1 MLVGVGTAR
10 RPPDGSAA
18 IEPIDLMVEAAQA
31 AARDAGGNVGL
42 ASRAELVAV
51 PLGNWDYEDPGRMI
65 AERIGAVGART
76 VRVEIGVPQCTPV
89 GAALDRIRRGE
100 LDVALVVGGEAMA
113 SRLRAER
120 AGSSIAQA
128 SSTGPGPD
136 ERWEPTDELMAEPE
150 IRAGIWSPV
159 EQYACIDNAL
169 RAAEGRT
176 IDEHLDEIAVLWA
189 AMSSVATT
197 NPAAD
202 FAEPRTVAFL
212 RSAGPGNRPLAFPYA
227 KWHSTQWSVD
237 QAGALLICSAQEAHD
252 AGVAID
258 RWVFPHVA
266 VESSFSLSLTKRA
279 DIHRWP
285 AMRVLG
291 VAAATHLGRPLAEVE
306 VAEVYSCYPAA
317 VRVQQRELDLPVDR
331 APTVTGGMTFAG
343 GPFNN
348 FTYQATAVVAA
359 RLREHPGHLGMITT
373 VSGLL
378 GKPGLTVWSAQP
390 PSTPPLVAD
399 LAADAAAATPRRE
412 VTDAVEGPATIA
424 TYTVGY
430 DADEPVRAFVVA
442 DLQDGRRW
450 IGTCHDQHFLER
462 ATTGEVIGETVH
474 VGGAECRPA

>member
-1 MLVGVGTAR
+1 MLVGVGTAH

-18 IEPIDLMVEAAQA
+18 VEPIDLMVEAAHA
-31 AARDAGGNVGL
+31 
-42 ASRAELVAV
+42 ASRDSGARVDVASRTQMVAV
-51 PLGNWDYEDPGRMI
+51 PEGNWDYEDPARTI
-65 AERIGAVGART
+65 AERVGAAGART
-76 VRVEIGVPQCTPV
+76 VRVEIGVPQCTPI

-100 LDVALVVGGEAMA
+100 LDVALVAGGEAMA

-120 AGSSIAQA
+120 AGSPIAQA
-128 SSTGPGPD
+128 ASAGPGPD
-136 ERWEPTDELMAEPE
+136 ERWTPTDELMADPE
-150 IRAGIWSPV
+150 VKAGIWSPV

-176 IDEHLDEIAVLWA
+176 VDEHLDEIAVLWA
-189 AMSSVATT
+189 AMNAIATA

-202 FAEPRTVAFL
+202 FGEARTVGLL

-237 QAGALLICSAQEAHD
+237 QAAALLICSAEQAAD
-252 AGVAID
+252 SGVPID

-279 DIHRWP
+279 DMHRWP

-291 VAAATHLGRPLAEVE
+291 VAAASHLRRPLADVE
-306 VAEVYSCYPAA
+306 VVECYSCFPAA

-331 APTVTGGMTFAG
+331 APTITGGMPFAG

-348 FTYQATAVVAA
+348 FSYQATAAVAD
-359 RLREHPGHLGMITT
+359 RLRERPGELGMVTT

-378 GKPGLTVWSAQP
+378 SKPGLAVWGAQP
-390 PSTPPLVAD
+390 PREPAMVAD
-399 LAADAAAATPRRE
+399 LAADASAATPRRE
-412 VTDAVEGPATIA
+412 VTATAEGAATVA

-430 DADEPVRAFVVA
+430 DGDEPVRAFVVA
-442 DLQDGRRW
+442 DLPDGRRW
-450 IGTCHDQHFLER
+450 IGTCHDQHFLHR
-462 ATTGEVIGETVH
+462 ATTTEVIGEPVH
-474 VGGAECRPA
+474 LGGTECRPA